1 MTTKTATSRTFLLSK
16 RMHSVRW
23 FAPLQP
29 EKVSSIQRVHEL
41 VAQAHKS
48 SLWISEE
55 KTLTDTMLKAM
66 SSRPCSL
73 GNMVLLYQPTLAS
86 IPVLSRYF
94 HRVVFCIGQGCLP
107 PEELAAVL
115 AANNKAD
122 LFMGGLVDDD
132 SETITFWR
140 GNLATLTVPF
150 TAFPPSGD
158 GIEPDFAAF
167 AVIDYGHTV
176 RLGDY
181 EAATE
186 ALLYEFDPTYRRRIA
201 RARRA
206 EDRSFGASMRR
217 LRKQRGVRREDFV
230 PLAAKTIA
238 RIEQGEVDPHR
249 LHPRTLG
256 IIAKRLAVEPSEIE
270 TY

>member
-1 MTTKTATSRTFLLSK
+1 MPTKTAPSRIFVLSK
-16 RMHSVRW
+16 RRRNIRR

-29 EKVSSIQRVHEL
+29 EQVSSIQRVHEV
-41 VAQAHKS
+41 VAQANHHA
-48 SLWISEE
+48 LWISDE
-55 KTLTDTMLKAM
+55 KALTDTLLNAM

-86 IPVLSRYF
+86 IPVLARYF
-94 HRVVFCIGQGCLP
+94 HRIAFCIGESCLP
-107 PEELAAVL
+107 PEELAEVL
-115 AANNKAD
+115 AAPNKAD
-122 LFMGGLVDDD
+122 LFIGGIVDDD
-132 SETITFWR
+132 SETMTFWR

-167 AVIDYGHTV
+167 TVSDYGHTV
-176 RLGDY
+176 RLGAY

-201 RARRA
+201 RERRA
-206 EDRSFGASMRR
+206 EDRSFGASLRR
-217 LRKQRGVRREDFV
+217 LRKQCGIRRADFA
-230 PLAAKTIA
+230 PLSAKTIA

-249 LHPRTLG
+249 LHPRTLA
-256 IIAKRLAVEPSEIE
+256 IIAKRLAVEPSDIE